1 MDILELREYCLA
13 LPLAEETTPFDE
25 TTLVYKVAGKMFLL
39 TDMADFRWINVK
51 FDPEIGRASC
61 REMRSGPC
69 GRVAGPLC
77 GGERRV
83 SHEQT
88 PLEYSGYG
96 RRLTRNADSGVDPR
110 FLSVGGEFPAA
121 CQAGNA
127 VAAVGGGQ
135 NINPGLRTI
144 QNRQS

>member
-25 TTLVYKVAGKMFLL
+25 MTLVYKVAGKMFLL

-51 FDPEIGRASC
+51 CD
-61 REMRSGPC
+61 
-69 GRVAGPLC
+69 
-77 GGERRV
+77 
-83 SHEQT
+83 
-88 PLEYSGYG
+88 
-96 RRLTRNADSGVDPR
+96 
-110 FLSVGGEFPAA
+110 
-121 CQAGNA
+121 

>member
-25 TTLVYKVAGKMFLL
+25 MTLVYKVA
-39 TDMADFRWINVK
+39 
-51 FDPEIGRASC
+51 
-61 REMRSGPC
+61 
-69 GRVAGPLC
+69 
-77 GGERRV
+77 
-83 SHEQT
+83 
-88 PLEYSGYG
+88 
-96 RRLTRNADSGVDPR
+96 GVDPR

>member
-25 TTLVYKVAGKMFLL
+25 MTLVYKVAGKMFLL

-51 FDPEIGRASC
+51 CDPDRAVEL
-61 REMRSGPC
+61 RDRYAEVKEGYHMNKRHWNT
-69 GRVAGPLC
+69 VDMAGDLPEPLI
-77 GGERRV
+77 R
-83 SHEQT
+83 
-88 PLEYSGYG
+88 
-96 RRLTRNADSGVDPR
+96 GVDPR

>member
-39 TDMADFRWINVK
+39 TDMADFRL
-51 FDPEIGRASC
+51 DQRQ
-61 REMRSGPC
+61 MRSGPC

-96 RRLTRNADSGVDPR
+96 RRLTRTADSGVDPR

>member
-25 TTLVYKVAGKMFLL
+25 MTLVYKVAGKMFLL

-51 FDPEIGRASC
+51 CDPDRAV
-61 REMRSGPC
+61 RRGD
-69 GRVAGPLC
+69 AGLA
-77 GGERRV
+77 
-83 SHEQT
+83 HEQT

-96 RRLTRNADSGVDPR
+96 RRLTRTADSGVDPR